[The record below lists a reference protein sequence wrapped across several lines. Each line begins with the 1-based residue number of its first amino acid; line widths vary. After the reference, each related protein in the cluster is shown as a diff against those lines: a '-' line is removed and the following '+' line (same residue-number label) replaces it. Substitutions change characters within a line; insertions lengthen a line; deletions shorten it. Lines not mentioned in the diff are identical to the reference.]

1 MKKLKV
7 FHKIFIKTFSILV
20 VLTLLIHAVGL
31 YIFPSLYLKN
41 RKHEITKKAD
51 EIAKSFEKKDIHFIK
66 ETMDIYSKNNEI
78 KVNIKEGEGKDEIKI
93 AESNNIDFSSKNNS
107 LLIEERDV
115 VLDNGKN
122 IRLQFL
128 SNADMKKEA
137 KKTIIKFLPYSIAI
151 SIMFSIIISLIY
163 ARTLTK
169 NIKEILNVV
178 DSMTKLDKNAHLK
191 VVSEDEIGQ
200 LKSQIND
207 MYDKLLNVIDD
218 LKFKNEEIVKLE
230 KVKYNF
236 FRGASHELKTP
247 LTSLKIILENMKYNI
262 GKYKDRD
269 KYIEECIG
277 IVDGLSKNI
286 KEILLI
292 SSVEHLKNDEQ
303 MIKISESLDNVLKKY
318 EVNISK
324 KNLNIENN
332 IKDEEIYIGKAAF
345 EMVLSNLISNAVRY
359 SDDNGSIIIGIMDR
373 DKNNDNGK
381 YMYIENTYSEKE
393 DLDIENIFDINFNS
407 DKANSNGLGL
417 YIVKNILN
425 NYNLKCTCKKS
436 DIGIMFLIECKK

>member
-93 AESNNIDFSSKNNS
+93 AEPDNIDFSSKNNS
-107 LLIEERDV
+107 LIIEERDV
-115 VLDNGKN
+115 LLDNGKN

-191 VVSEDEIGQ
+191 ISSEDEIGQ
-200 LKSQIND
+200 LKRQIND

-324 KNLNIENN
+324 KNLNIKNN

-359 SDDNGSIIIGIMDR
+359 SDDSGSIIIGIMDR

-425 NYNLKCTCKKS
+425 NYNLKCMCKKS